1 MAAQGVPF
9 NGLAYECVLGDDESG
24 GVGKGGAEVRS
35 LTSTLILHL
44 RSRDGSRLGVT
55 RSADSSPPRCSK
67 NDSQL
72 SDNRKNNKGERPS
85 TDWDKAWSRF
95 RKQGKKA
102 MFSEFNP
109 NKYVSWNPRRSHYP
123 LSEEVDP
130 IKRIERSNLKLWT
143 SPKFTL
149 VGATA
154 LVLML
159 LIYTLLASFK

>member
-1 MAAQGVPF
+1 MDLGLGRLAARIP
-9 NGLAYECVLGDDESG
+9 L
-24 GVGKGGAEVRS
+24 
-35 LTSTLILHL
+35 
-44 RSRDGSRLGVT
+44 
-55 RSADSSPPRCSK
+55 PPRCSK
-67 NDSQL
+67 NDSQS
-72 SDNRKNNKGERPS
+72 SDNRKNNKGLISHLKSSFPLFIALLLCERPS

-109 NKYVSWNPRRSHYP
+109 NKYVSWNPRPSHYP

-130 IKRIERSNLKLWT
+130 VKRIERSNLKLWT

-149 VGATA
+149 VGATV